1 MQAIAKEEVRHV
13 IYISRPTHFDH
24 LVLENILTKSRTNN
38 PAIGVTGNL
47 IYHSDLFL
55 QMLEGPH
62 LAVHK
67 LYETI
72 FSDNRHTDIVKLR
85 DESFNR
91 RLFASWAMK
100 NDGHQSW
107 MLSRS
112 EIARMNSDEA
122 LQLFDRLAREND
134 QFLGSC

>member
-1 MQAIAKEEVRHV
+1 MTVVTEEELRHV

-24 LVLENILTKSRTNN
+24 LVLEDILTKSRANN

-55 QMLEGPH
+55 QLLEGPH

-72 FSDNRHTDIVKLR
+72 MGDNRHADIVKLR

-134 QFLGSC
+134 QFINC

>member
-1 MQAIAKEEVRHV
+1 MQARAEEEVRHV
-13 IYISRPTHFDH
+13 IYISKPAHFDH
-24 LVLENILTKSRTNN
+24 LVLENILTKSRAKN
-38 PAIGVTGNL
+38 PAAGITGNL
-47 IYHSDLFL
+47 IYHADLFL

-62 LAVHK
+62 TAVHK

-72 FSDNRHTDIVKLR
+72 LADNRHSDIVKLR
-85 DESFNR
+85 DGTFNR

-107 MLSRS
+107 MLSRG
-112 EIARMNSDEA
+112 EIARMSSEEA

-134 QFLGSC
+134 QFFVD

>member
-1 MQAIAKEEVRHV
+1 MQKTTEEEIRHV

-24 LVLENILTKSRTNN
+24 LVLEDILTKSRSNN

-47 IYHSDLFL
+47 IYHADLFL
-55 QMLEGPH
+55 QLLEGPN
-62 LAVHK
+62 LAVHE

-72 FSDNRHTDIVKLR
+72 LADNRHADIVKLR

-100 NDGHQSW
+100 NDGLRSW

-112 EIARMNSDEA
+112 EIARMSSDEA

-134 QFLGSC
+134 QFLD

>member
-1 MQAIAKEEVRHV
+1 MQVISEEEVRHV

-24 LVLENILTKSRTNN
+24 LVLEEILTKSRSNN
-38 PAIGVTGNL
+38 PAIGITGSL

-55 QMLEGPH
+55 QLLEGPT

-67 LYETI
+67 LYQTI
-72 FSDNRHTDIVKLR
+72 LADNRHADIVNLC
-85 DESFNR
+85 DETFSR

-112 EIARMNSDEA
+112 EIARMSSDEA
-122 LQLFDRLAREND
+122 LQLFDRLARENN
-134 QFLGSC
+134 QFLD

>member
-1 MQAIAKEEVRHV
+1 MQALSVEEVRHV
-13 IYISRPTHFDH
+13 IYISKPTHFDH
-24 LVLENILTKSRTNN
+24 LVLEDILTKSRANN

-55 QMLEGPH
+55 QLLEGPH
-62 LAVHK
+62 VSVNK

-72 FSDNRHTDIVKLR
+72 LADNRHTDIVKLR
-85 DESFNR
+85 DETFNR

-112 EIARMNSDEA
+112 EIARISSEEA
-122 LQLFDRLAREND
+122 LELFDRLAREND
-134 QFLGSC
+134 QFLNC

>member
-1 MQAIAKEEVRHV
+1 MKALSDEEVRHV
-13 IYISRPTHFDH
+13 IYISKPTHFDH
-24 LVLENILTKSRTNN
+24 LVLEDILTKSRANN

-55 QMLEGPH
+55 QLLEGPH
-62 LAVHK
+62 SAVNR

-72 FSDNRHTDIVKLR
+72 LADNRHTDIVKLR
-85 DESFNR
+85 DETFNR

-112 EIARMNSDEA
+112 EIARISSQEA
-122 LQLFDRLAREND
+122 LELFDRLAREND
-134 QFLGSC
+134 QFLNC

>member
-1 MQAIAKEEVRHV
+1 MQALSEEEIRHV
-13 IYISRPTHFDH
+13 IYISKPTHFDH
-24 LVLENILTKSRTNN
+24 IVLEDILTKSRANN

-55 QMLEGPH
+55 QLLEGPH
-62 LAVHK
+62 LAVNR

-72 FSDNRHTDIVKLR
+72 LADNRHTDIVKLR
-85 DESFNR
+85 DETFNR

-112 EIARMNSDEA
+112 EIARMRSEEA
-122 LQLFDRLAREND
+122 LELFDRLAREND
-134 QFLGSC
+134 QFLNC

>member
-1 MQAIAKEEVRHV
+1 MQTLTEEEIRHV
-13 IYISRPTHFDH
+13 IYISKPSHFDH
-24 LVLENILTKSRTNN
+24 LVLEDILTKSRSNN

-47 IYHSDLFL
+47 IYHADLFL
-55 QMLEGPH
+55 QLLEGPH
-62 LAVHK
+62 LAVQK

-72 FSDNRHTDIVKLR
+72 LADNRHAEIVKLR

-134 QFLGSC
+134 QFLN

>member
-1 MQAIAKEEVRHV
+1 MQTKSEERIRHV

-24 LVLENILTKSRTNN
+24 LVLENILTKSRSNN
-38 PAIGVTGNL
+38 PAVGITGNL

-55 QMLEGPH
+55 QLLEGPH
-62 LAVHK
+62 LAVHE

-72 FSDNRHTDIVKLR
+72 MADNRHDDIVKLR

-134 QFLGSC
+134 QFLNC

>member
-1 MQAIAKEEVRHV
+1 MQALSEEEIRHV
-13 IYISRPTHFDH
+13 IYISKPTHFDH
-24 LVLENILTKSRTNN
+24 LVLEDILTKSRANN

-55 QMLEGPH
+55 QLLEGPH
-62 LAVHK
+62 VAVNK

-72 FSDNRHTDIVKLR
+72 LADNRHTDIIKLR
-85 DESFNR
+85 DETFNR

-112 EIARMNSDEA
+112 EIARISSQEA
-122 LQLFDRLAREND
+122 LELFDRLAKEND
-134 QFLGSC
+134 QFLNC

>member
-1 MQAIAKEEVRHV
+1 MQVISEEEVRHV
-13 IYISRPTHFDH
+13 IYISKPTHFDH
-24 LVLENILTKSRTNN
+24 MVLEDILTKSRANN
-38 PAIGVTGNL
+38 PAINVTGNL
-47 IYHSDLFL
+47 IYHADLFL
-55 QMLEGPH
+55 QLLEGPH
-62 LAVHK
+62 LAVQK

-72 FSDNRHTDIVKLR
+72 LADNRHAEIVKLR

-112 EIARMNSDEA
+112 EIARMSGDEA

-134 QFLGSC
+134 QFLN

>member
-1 MQAIAKEEVRHV
+1 MQVNSENEIRHV

-24 LVLENILTKSRTNN
+24 LVLEEILTKSRSNN
-38 PAIGVTGNL
+38 PAIGITGSL

-55 QMLEGPH
+55 QLLEGPS

-67 LYETI
+67 LYQTI
-72 FSDNRHTDIVKLR
+72 LADNRHADIVNLC
-85 DESFNR
+85 DETFSR

-112 EIARMNSDEA
+112 EIARMSSDEA

-134 QFLGSC
+134 QFLD

>member
-1 MQAIAKEEVRHV
+1 MHRTTEIKLKHV

-24 LVLENILTKSRTNN
+24 LVLDDILTKSRSNN
-38 PAIGVTGNL
+38 PAIEVTGSL
-47 IYHSDLFL
+47 IYHADLFL
-55 QMLEGPH
+55 QLLEGPH

-72 FSDNRHTDIVKLR
+72 LADNRHADIVKLR
-85 DESFNR
+85 DETFNR

-100 NDGHQSW
+100 NDSHQSW
-107 MLSRS
+107 MLSRI
-112 EIARMNSDEA
+112 EITQISSDEA

-134 QFLGSC
+134 QFLGS

>member
-1 MQAIAKEEVRHV
+1 MQVISEEEVRHV

-24 LVLENILTKSRTNN
+24 LVLEEILTKSRSKN
-38 PAIGVTGNL
+38 PAIGITGNL

-55 QMLEGPH
+55 QLLEGPP
-62 LAVHK
+62 LAVNK
-67 LYETI
+67 LYHTI
-72 FSDNRHTDIVKLR
+72 LADNRHADIVNLC
-85 DESFNR
+85 DETFSR

-112 EIARMNSDEA
+112 EIARMSSDEA
-122 LQLFDRLAREND
+122 LQLFDRLAKEND
-134 QFLGSC
+134 

>member
-1 MQAIAKEEVRHV
+1 MQVISEEEVRHV
-13 IYISRPTHFDH
+13 IYVSRPTHFDH
-24 LVLENILTKSRTNN
+24 LVLEEILTKSRSNN
-38 PAIGVTGNL
+38 PTIGVTGNL
-47 IYHSDLFL
+47 IFHSDLFL
-55 QMLEGPH
+55 QLLEGPH

-67 LYETI
+67 LYQKI
-72 FSDNRHTDIVKLR
+72 LADNRHADLVKLR
-85 DESFNR
+85 DETFSC

-112 EIARMNSDEA
+112 EIAGMNNDEA

-134 QFLGSC
+134 QFLD

>member
-1 MQAIAKEEVRHV
+1 MQAVFEEEVRQV
-13 IYISRPTHFDH
+13 IYISKPTHFDH
-24 LVLENILTKSRTNN
+24 LVVDDILTKSRANN
-38 PAIGVTGNL
+38 PTIGITGNL

-55 QMLEGPH
+55 QFLEGPSS
-62 LAVHK
+62 AVYK

-72 FSDNRHTDIVKLR
+72 LADNRHADIVKLR
-85 DESFNR
+85 DVSFSR

-107 MLSRS
+107 ILSRS
-112 EIARMNSDEA
+112 EIARMSSDEA

-134 QFLGSC
+134 QFSN